1 MSLIQFESRNIL
13 ETNEH
18 DFLLIVSNWGTKLM
32 FGIYEFI
39 LKGMKNLSEGRVEH
53 MPCLAYTQQTCRR
66 SKKKLRVFLILY

>member
-1 MSLIQFESRNIL
+1 
-13 ETNEH
+13 
-18 DFLLIVSNWGTKLM
+18 M